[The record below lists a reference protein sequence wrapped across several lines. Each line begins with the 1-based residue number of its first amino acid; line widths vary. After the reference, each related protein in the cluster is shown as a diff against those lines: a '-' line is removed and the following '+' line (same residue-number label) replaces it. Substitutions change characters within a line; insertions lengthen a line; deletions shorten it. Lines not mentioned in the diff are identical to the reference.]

1 MKCIYAVVMTCRYLL
16 IYCCLFILNMVC
28 KWQTAAIRVYL
39 GKLTCNAAEET
50 LLVSYTF
57 FFFFLNK
64 KKIKPNYWTVADSLL
79 SARGCIFCICLA
91 QLSGKAFSAIS
102 TAAVFSTFHIHHLQ
116 KEAQAALRSVAVL
129 GWGSVK
135 ITLSTLVDSIL

>member
-1 MKCIYAVVMTCRYLL
+1 
-16 IYCCLFILNMVC
+16 MVC

-39 GKLTCNAAEET
+39 GKLTCNVAEET
-50 LLVSYTF
+50 LLVSYT
-57 FFFFLNK
+57 FFFLNK

-79 SARGCIFCICLA
+79 SARGCIFRICLA
-91 QLSGKAFSAIS
+91 QLFGKAFSAIS
-102 TAAVFSTFHIHHLQ
+102 TAAVFPTFHIHHFQ
-116 KEAQAALRSVAVL
+116 KEAQTALRSVAVL